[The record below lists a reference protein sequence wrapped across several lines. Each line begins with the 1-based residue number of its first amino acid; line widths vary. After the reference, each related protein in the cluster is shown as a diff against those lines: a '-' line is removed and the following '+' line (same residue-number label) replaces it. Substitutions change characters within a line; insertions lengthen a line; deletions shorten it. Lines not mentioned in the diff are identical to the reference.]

1 MDHTSEEKRKNK
13 KAGSVAKSV
22 ALPIILL
29 VALRFLL

>member
-1 MDHTSEEKRKNK
+1 MDRMRAEKRKNK